1 MLLPSG
7 RSNSDVHPIQT
18 TQKPQLLTR
27 ISSPQLTIKVT
38 NKLESVYTTTAEGAN
53 STELATSKAVKTE
66 TGALSLSP
74 GSQSENAT
82 NCSVHPADIPG
93 FPPLLG
99 STAVA
104 TAAAV
109 SVLGSAGNWEEIDR
123 HLKTLQE
130 KLKNDWT
137 VHVAKE
143 GRLYYC
149 NHVTQ
154 TSGWLP
160 SSEDW
165 SINEQLPYGWERA
178 VDSKGRTYYINHLN
192 KTSTYEAPES
202 IRWGENPPE
211 PRMVILQRSPTLGF
225 GFVAGSERPVI
236 VRFVTDGGP
245 SMNKLQPG
253 DHILVVNGEDVKEA
267 PRDHVIQLVRACESQ
282 VTLMVCQPAHNLA
295 PGRKSTLLS
304 AGKRAKLRTRPSRVR
319 FAESVCVNGSP
330 LFPASAF
337 SLGDIC
343 VPPMANVLKVFLENG
358 QTKSFK
364 YDATTSVQDVVG
376 SLLDKLCLSTGEIF
390 SLVLEHV
397 KSLKRNKLTLLD
409 PEESLARIAARPG
422 AHKLRCLFRIT
433 FVPISA
439 AGLAQKDLNALDY
452 LYMQCCNDVTQER
465 FAPELQ
471 PEVALRL
478 AALHM
483 HQHALANNVSPTKLT
498 VKVVEREFGLERF
511 VPISLFEGM
520 KRKELRRL
528 ISHFLK
534 LNAEM
539 TGSSTKV
546 LTQLQAKLHYLDII
560 ASLPSYGAKCFST
573 NQREGVE
580 RVLLLS
586 PRFGLSQISSIR
598 NSVPQPISAIED
610 FSHVVVSRDDD
621 VTCNVAIFMQG
632 DKVVRFSMEDRDA
645 CEFSLVLAGYHRLL
659 TGKKLQVEREREQY
673 NEDNAPSYLAQHT
686 VLPATW
692 SYLLPFHNR
701 AHSINFLMAPPYHPI
716 KKNLTFSAIENQ
728 ELGGPI
734 DASNNH
740 CDRNMNSSNVAD
752 SNQKPNNMPFVSN
765 AAMDLDI
772 HSVMATELLEE
783 AKDSGMSDSS
793 GGGSNYCERSNCSN
807 TNAFI
812 EAKNKEVLR
821 RVHEMQKMVESSE
834 QYLNEQGELV
844 PEYAAR
850 HKSAVNCNFYG
861 SINSW
866 QNELLN
872 PEQNSNKTGAAIE
885 FDSDC
890 DSINS
895 SKVSSTEDTPQPG
908 ALKHSDSLVL
918 LAEAINQD
926 LNGITQSLNSIGG
939 NHQDLTINISS
950 ISAACSP
957 RPERKFNNFG
967 QLLSNLQAN
976 TDFSQSESD
985 SESVNSPTNSPTAR
999 RPIKLCSSERRN
1011 SHKQNLAYRSSFG
1024 LHSPD
1029 GSNFGPDTKDYN
1041 LKEYLKQLKEIS
1053 NVGDENHDTDVAAK
1067 QLSEIYGFEIRGDTF
1082 IETDADLIDLRAI
1095 PPPRTPDEL
1104 DSISLLNAAPQG
1116 FDDGSK
1122 RIAMADVDGDLDK
1135 FLAKVVVAPPT
1146 QRATPAKELTP
1157 EEIMS
1162 FIIPPPPSL
1171 EEFEN
1176 SKQNKSVP
1184 QEPIENLYSNSVLEK
1199 RELFTKSSK
1208 RVDTNR
1214 PLKQGKLRDINMGG
1228 GGHVIEYATVERKG
1242 KFSCCPK
1249 SAKEGSAEN
1258 VPESTEIGLKLPPR
1272 SKSVDKPPVRPPKSA
1287 ELIQRFSPKK
1297 QQSTTDFI
1305 QQPEQN
1311 FSRPEAASLGE
1322 KPPTLPPRVCTS
1334 SRVEETS
1341 STPSVSEAPQKP
1353 PLPPIANRPTPRNTS
1368 VNITNS
1374 INGNI
1379 SPVPT
1384 LTPLR
1389 VLPSSNPS
1397 SKLHEHCPSIP
1408 TSNGHQ
1414 RSSSDYPSAYLH
1426 NPATDKRPPLSLLCS
1441 PQMARKMQ
1449 NPGPVAVP
1457 LNPNISHKFSEKYI
1471 IKNGHVIDSEALLAK
1486 TDIAMAGL
1494 LVRLDQVAAQCSAAQ
1509 LAGGGTS
1516 IDEDKFQRAR
1526 NELTEQTLVLVTAS
1540 KFLVV
1545 AMSDMTLS
1553 TLPEHL
1559 TSCLT
1564 AIRRIT
1570 ELTQDMT
1577 RHTSSPL
1584 QTRNIVLKVHDVAS
1598 SFRELVGVQIGPLGA
1613 GQLALQ
1619 AECLANVL
1627 ATLLRSLRVFSP

>member
-1 MLLPSG
+1 MMLLPSG
-7 RSNSDVHPIQT
+7 RSNSD
-18 TQKPQLLTR
+18 R
-27 ISSPQLTIKVT
+27 IPSPQLVVT
-38 NKLESVYTTTAEGAN
+38 GTNNLKILQTTA
-53 STELATSKAVKTE
+53 SITSKNNGAVPTVDTK
-66 TGALSLSP
+66 SLLPGNQSEIGVCCSARFNFTPKLP
-74 GSQSENAT
+74 GSIGTMAEDYSILRNAE
-82 NCSVHPADIPG
+82 S
-93 FPPLLG
+93 
-99 STAVA
+99 
-104 TAAAV
+104 
-109 SVLGSAGNWEEIDR
+109 WEEIGQQ
-123 HLKTLQE
+123 LQALQE
-130 KLKNDWT
+130 NLKDDWT
-137 VHVAKE
+137 VHMGKE

-149 NHVTQ
+149 NHVAKI
-154 TSGWLP
+154 SSWLP

-165 SINEQLPYGWERA
+165 SKYEKLPYGWERA
-178 VDSKGRTYYINHLN
+178 IDSKGRSYYINHIN
-192 KTSTYEAPES
+192 KTSTYEAPEN
-202 IRWGENPPE
+202 IECDGNPPE
-211 PRMVILQRSPTLGF
+211 PRMVTLQRSPTLGF

-253 DHILVVNGEDVKEA
+253 DQILSVNGEDVKEA
-267 PRDHVIQLVRACESQ
+267 PRDHVIQLVRACESE
-282 VTLMVCQPAHNLA
+282 VAILVCQPTHNLA

-364 YDATTSVQDVVG
+364 YDCSTSVQDVVR

-409 PEESLARIAARPG
+409 PEESLAQIAARPG
-422 AHKLRCLFRIT
+422 AHKLRCLFRVT
-433 FVPISA
+433 FVPKSA
-439 AGLAQKDLNALDY
+439 ADLAQKDLNALDY

-483 HQHALANNVSPTKLT
+483 HQHALANNIAPTKLT
-498 VKVVEREFGLERF
+498 VKAVEREFGLERF

-560 ASLPSYGAKCFST
+560 SNLPSYGAKCFST

-580 RVLLLS
+580 RVLLIS
-586 PRFGLSQISSIR
+586 PRYGLSQIPSVR

-610 FSHVVVSRDDD
+610 FSHVTVNREDD
-621 VTCNVAIFMQG
+621 VSCSVTIYMQG
-632 DKVVRFSMEDRDA
+632 GKAVKFLMEDRDA

-659 TGKKLQVEREREQY
+659 TGKLLTVERERDQHP
-673 NEDNAPSYLAQHT
+673 EDNAPSYLTQHT
-686 VLPATW
+686 VIPAVW

-701 AHSINFLMAPPYHPI
+701 THSITFLLLPPYHL
-716 KKNLTFSAIENQ
+716 KKDATILFGSQNQ
-728 ELGGPI
+728 
-734 DASNNH
+734 NN
-740 CDRNMNSSNVAD
+740 CSDLNSLNKAD
-752 SNQKPNNMPFVSN
+752 SNQNPKIIPFISN
-765 AAMDLDI
+765 GITDLDI

-783 AKDSGMSDSS
+783 AKDSSISDGS
-793 GGGSNYCERSNCSN
+793 GGGSNNCDRLIN
-807 TNAFI
+807 LETNAFI
-812 EAKNKEVLR
+812 EAKNVEVLR
-821 RVHEMQKMVESSE
+821 RVHEMQKLVENSE
-834 QYLNEQGELV
+834 QYLNEQGEMV
-844 PEYAAR
+844 PESDDI
-850 HKSAVNCNFYG
+850 KFNS
-861 SINSW
+861 SIHLW
-866 QNELLN
+866 QNEPIN
-872 PEQNSNKTGAAIE
+872 REPNINKIGNSLD

-890 DSINS
+890 DSMNS
-895 SKVSSTEDTPQPG
+895 SKVSSTEDTPQLG

-918 LAEAINQD
+918 LAESINQD
-926 LNGITQSLNSIGG
+926 LNGITQSLNSIGRK
-939 NHQDLTINISS
+939 QSDLSITISNIST
-950 ISAACSP
+950 CSP
-957 RPERKFNNFG
+957 QPDRKFNNIG
-967 QLLSNLQAN
+967 QILSDLQTSA
-976 TDFSQSESD
+976 DFSQSESD
-985 SESVNSPTNSPTAR
+985 SESVNSPTSSPIAR
-999 RPIKLCSSERRN
+999 RPVILCSNDRRN

-1029 GSNFGPDTKDYN
+1029 GNNFGSDNKDYN

-1053 NVGDENHDTDVAAK
+1053 NVHDGSQDTDVAAK
-1067 QLSEIYGFEIRGDTF
+1067 KLSEIYGFEVHGDTF
-1082 IETDADLIDLRAI
+1082 IATDTDLIDLRSI

-1104 DSISLLNAAPQG
+1104 DAISLLNAAPQG
-1116 FDDGSK
+1116 FGDGSK
-1122 RIAMADVDGDLDK
+1122 NILTTNDESDLDA
-1135 FLAKVVVAPPT
+1135 FLANIIVAPPA

-1162 FIIPPPPSL
+1162 FIIPPPPDQ
-1171 EEFEN
+1171 ED
-1176 SKQNKSVP
+1176 NKNKAKAP
-1184 QEPIENLYSNSVLEK
+1184 TENLYSNSISET
-1199 RELFTKSSK
+1199 REHFNESK
-1208 RVDTNR
+1208 PLISENLLSNR
-1214 PLKQGKLRDINMGG
+1214 NQLNKLNKCEEE
-1228 GGHVIEYATVERKG
+1228 HVIVYSTVERKG

-1249 SAKEGSAEN
+1249 CVKDNTEN
-1258 VPESTEIGLKLPPR
+1258 VSESIKIDLEVPPR
-1272 SKSVDKPPVRPPKSA
+1272 FQSIDKPTPPERPPKSA
-1287 ELIQRFSPKK
+1287 ELIQRYSPKRA
-1297 QQSTTDFI
+1297 QGTVAEI
-1305 QQPEQN
+1305 QNHDEKIKEQEQI
-1311 FSRPEAASLGE
+1311 SHEERPPL
-1322 KPPTLPPRVCTS
+1322 LPPRVKMFN
-1334 SRVEETS
+1334 RLDKNS

-1353 PLPPIANRPTPRNTS
+1353 PLPPIANRSTQRNIS
-1368 VNITNS
+1368 VNVKDLNS
-1374 INGNI
+1374 ESL
-1379 SPVPT
+1379 SPVP
-1384 LTPLR
+1384 PLIPQC
-1389 VLPSSNPS
+1389 VLPVSYPNLNSNYSCNMQHEIHPITIA
-1397 SKLHEHCPSIP
+1397 SKDNLPIKNYCPL
-1408 TSNGHQ
+1408 T
-1414 RSSSDYPSAYLH
+1414 YLQKS
-1426 NPATDKRPPLSLLCS
+1426 TFDKSPPLSLLSS
-1441 PQMARKMQ
+1441 PQISRKIESS
-1449 NPGPVAVP
+1449 GSVSIP
-1457 LNPNISHKFSEKYI
+1457 LNSVISQKFGEKYI
-1471 IKNGHVIDSEALLAK
+1471 IKNGHVIDSEALLNK
-1486 TDIAMAGL
+1486 TDIAMSGL
-1494 LVRLDQVAAQCSAAQ
+1494 LVKLDQVAAQCSAAQ
-1509 LAGGGTS
+1509 LAGGGAN

-1526 NELTEQTLVLVTAS
+1526 NELTEQTLMLVTAS

-1577 RHTSSPL
+1577 LHTSSPL
-1584 QTRNIVLKVHDVAS
+1584 QTRNIVLKVHDVGS